1 MGLMLVAG
9 TCYDAVAAAVDAALK
24 MYEDVWKCMKM
35 YENVWKSMEMYENV
49 WKSMKMYEN
58 V

>member
-9 TCYDAVAAAVDAALK
+9 TCYDAVAAAAAAAALK

-35 YENVWKSMEMYENV
+35 YENVWKSMEMY
-49 WKSMKMYEN
+49 
-58 V
+58 